1 MQKYCSEG
9 GFVKLPKMGPKSS
22 AKMQKTWRISLWM
35 APWVSFHSPAAE
47 HPVLVAD
54 VIRLEEARGD
64 GRHQRRDAVR
74 VQVQLRA
81 EAVTRAKI
89 A

>member
-1 MQKYCSEG
+1 M
-9 GFVKLPKMGPKSS
+9 F
-22 AKMQKTWRISLWM
+22 
-35 APWVSFHSPAAE
+35 FDSPATE

-54 VIRLEEARGD
+54 VVRLEEARGD

-81 EAVTRAKI
+81 EAATRAKV

>member
-9 GFVKLPKMGPKSS
+9 GFVKLPKMGPKCQNSENL
-22 AKMQKTWRISLWM
+22 AV
-35 APWVSFHSPAAE
+35 WVSFHSPAAE

-81 EAVTRAKI
+81 EAATRAKV

>member
-1 MQKYCSEG
+1 MVPQIV
-9 GFVKLPKMGPKSS
+9 FL
-22 AKMQKTWRISLWM
+22 
-35 APWVSFHSPAAE
+35 HSPAAE

-81 EAVTRAKI
+81 EAATRAKV